1 MVKFLKYVW
10 YFLRGFYRMI
20 RRPKFEIVTL
30 FTIILVIIGAF
41 IYNKIEGM
49 NVVDSFYFVIMTITT
64 IGYGD
69 IVPKTDVGKIFT
81 IFYSILGIGLMFTFV
96 AFLGNYVQK
105 EEDAVIKKSKRIS
118 KTKKKKK

>member
-1 MVKFLKYVW
+1 
-10 YFLRGFYRMI
+10 MI